1 MTTYLLDTNVI
12 VELLRKNKKMRDK
25 INEVGLNRCFI
36 SEITI
41 VELLYGAEKS
51 GNPDKIREVKWVEDT
66 FKQIP
71 VHTAFRDF
79 AKIKVLLEKQQSII
93 DSFDLL
99 IGATALANNYVVVTH
114 NTKHLSRIPGLTF
127 EDWQC

>member
-12 VELLRKNKKMRDK
+12 VELLRKNKKIRDQ
-25 INEVGLNRCFI
+25 INEVGLNKCFI

-51 GNPDKIREVKWVEDT
+51 GNTDKMREVKWVEET

-71 VHTAFRDF
+71 VRTAFHDF

-93 DSFDLL
+93 DTFDLL
-99 IGATALANNYVVVTH
+99 IGATALANNHVVVTH
-114 NTKHLSRIPGLTF
+114 NAKHLQRIPGLTL
-127 EDWQC
+127 EDWQ